1 MMGNC
6 KSLKKAINSLI
17 LVLLWILFSNAHLSA
32 KKLLIYELL
41 EEAAPCVVRINIYD
55 KTGSFWN
62 YGMGFFIAP
71 GKILTCAHVMKD
83 AYSAQVISS
92 IRTYNRLKILKVDED
107 RNLALL
113 MINASGEKSLPL
125 ENKQVPVRKQYLIAI
140 GYNYAMKRN
149 SVSYGF
155 VYEVVSH
162 EGIQRIV
169 NSVPIS
175 PGGSGGPLLNFKG
188 HVVGVHEI
196 SRGDGQKVAFSAGI
210 KTIKKFLERPN
221 NPRELDYAGS
231 SVLWCIIL
239 EKLGEFWGK
248 ISGWIANSVRGIIEL
263 IFIHGALRGV
273 FIIILAGILI
283 GWRSKILYRFV
294 RAWKRRKAI
303 NKIIKW
309 SNGYSSLEIRSV
321 LETRA
326 NKGKYHLLID
336 GRVKEIVLD

>member
-1 MMGNC
+1 MVGNC
-6 KSLKKAINSLI
+6 KSSKKTINSLI
-17 LVLLWILFSNAHLSA
+17 MVLLWILFSSAHLSA
-32 KKLLIYELL
+32 KKLLMYEIL
-41 EEAAPCVVRINIYD
+41 EEATPSIVRIRVYD
-55 KTGSFWN
+55 KRGTFWN

-92 IRTYNRLKILKVDED
+92 IRTYNRVKILKVDED
-107 RNLALL
+107 KALALL

-125 ENKQVPVRKQYLIAI
+125 ENKQVPVRKQDLIGI

-155 VYEVVSH
+155 VYEVVSY

-175 PGGSGGPLLNFKG
+175 LGGSGGPLLNFKR
-188 HVVGVHEI
+188 HVVGVRER
-196 SRGDGQKVAFSAGI
+196 SRGDEQKVEFSTGI

-221 NPRELDYAGS
+221 NPRELAYAGS
-231 SVLWCIIL
+231 SVLWCVIL
-239 EKLGEFWGK
+239 EKLGEFWRI

-273 FIIILAGILI
+273 FIFILTGVLI

-321 LETRA
+321 LETKA
-326 NKGKYHLLID
+326 NKGKYHILID
-336 GRVKEIVLD
+336 GRIKEIVLD